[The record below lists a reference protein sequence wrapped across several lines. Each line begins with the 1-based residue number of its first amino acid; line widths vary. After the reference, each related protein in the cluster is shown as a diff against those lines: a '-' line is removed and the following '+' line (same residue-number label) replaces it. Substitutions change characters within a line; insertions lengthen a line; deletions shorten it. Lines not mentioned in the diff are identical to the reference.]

1 MHKSE
6 KYVVITQ
13 SRYTEK
19 RSKMDLLKVADYEK
33 VFKKKTVEAY
43 YEYFRRGASD
53 EVSLRLNTTAYN
65 E

>member
-1 MHKSE
+1 MAL
-6 KYVVITQ
+6 Q
-13 SRYTEK
+13 
-19 RSKMDLLKVADYEK
+19 KVADYEK
-33 VFKKKTVEAY
+33 VFKRKTIEAY